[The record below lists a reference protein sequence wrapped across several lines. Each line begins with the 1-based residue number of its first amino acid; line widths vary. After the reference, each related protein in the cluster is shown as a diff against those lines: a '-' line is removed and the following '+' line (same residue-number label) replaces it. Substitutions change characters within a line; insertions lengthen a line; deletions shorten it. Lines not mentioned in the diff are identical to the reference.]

1 MDHRKREPAPGVY
14 RLVLPLPFP
23 GLDRVNAYLLRDG
36 SKATLVDC
44 GIYDPA
50 RHDGGWDELIAAL
63 AATETELD
71 DIDRL
76 VLTHTHIDHYGFAA
90 RLKEVAGCEVWMHAA
105 GDRELDVLRDPVA
118 GAEKLRKALSEHGVD
133 EDDLDELTQFEDW
146 RQFVSGVIG
155 ADRWLEGGEALA
167 IGERT
172 WDVVYT
178 PGHAKSHVCLSSKSD
193 AILIS
198 GDHLLGTI
206 TPHIDFE
213 RESDEDP
220 LGLFLDSLQKIEDL
234 DPQIVLPGH
243 GRPFDEGA
251 ERARVVERHHDRRL
265 GAIVQVVRKDPR
277 TANEIT
283 DEIFGT
289 TLLNFQRRLALGE
302 ALAHLTYLVKRG
314 ELETSRRED
323 GHIVYLKASRHRRRE
338 DED

>member
-1 MDHRKREPAPGVY
+1 MEHRKREPAPGVF

-23 GLDRVNAYLLRDG
+23 GLDQVNAYLVADG
-36 SKATLVDC
+36 DAATLVDC
-44 GIYDPA
+44 GIHDPSLA
-50 RHDGGWDELIAAL
+50 DGGWAELTTAVE
-63 AATETELD
+63 ATGYTVGD
-71 DIDRL
+71 VSRL

-90 RLKEVAGCEVWMHAA
+90 RLKEQVGCEVWMHSA

-118 GAEKLRKALSEHGVD
+118 AAAKLREVLGQHGVD

-146 RQFVSGVIG
+146 RRFVSGVVE
-155 ADRWLEGGEALA
+155 ADRWLDGGESLEV
-167 IGERT
+167 GDRE

-178 PGHAKSHVCLSSKSD
+178 PGHARSHICFFSAADSV
-193 AILIS
+193 LIS
-198 GDHLLGTI
+198 GDHLLGSV

-220 LGLFLDSLQKIEDL
+220 LGLFLEGLQKVEEL
-234 DPQIVLPGH
+234 DPQMVLQGH

-265 GAIVQVVRKDPR
+265 GAILQVVRKEPH

-302 ALAHLTYLVKRG
+302 ALAHLTYLVKR
-314 ELETSRRED
+314 EEVETSRRDD
-323 GHIVYLKASRHRRRE
+323 GHIVYLKTSRHRRRE
-338 DED
+338 DSD